1 LSEPAPD
8 FSEPQPVSNLEAAGL
23 FAALVGETRLLV
35 GVSGGP
41 DSVALLALLADW
53 ARGAGRPALHAAT
66 VDHGL
71 RAASAAEARDVATLC
86 QRLGVPHEI
95 LIWDGVKP
103 ATGLQAQARQAR
115 YDLLGAAAARLG
127 GAVLVTA
134 HTLDD
139 QAETLLMR
147 MAHGSGPSG
156 LVGMRERV
164 RKGEVELARP
174 LLGMSKARL
183 VATARARQL
192 SFVQDPSNGDTR
204 FERVRWRKLL
214 PALADEGLSGERLA
228 VLARRMARME
238 QAVMQRAAMLL
249 PTLTLPAEAGQGIR
263 IRFSALLA
271 EPDEIALRV
280 VALALDEVA
289 TERDG
294 FGRLERL
301 ESCVFALI
309 EASRHNLAMNRTL
322 SGCLLSLGLDG
333 VLTLRREAA
342 RRRGVHSATS

>member
-1 LSEPAPD
+1 MSEPAPD
-8 FSEPQPVSNLEAAGL
+8 FSEPPPVSNLEAAGL
-23 FAALVGETRLLV
+23 FAGLAGETRLLV

-53 ARGAGRPALHAAT
+53 VRGAGRPALHAAT

-71 RAASAAEARDVATLC
+71 RAASAAEARDVAALC
-86 QRLGVPHEI
+86 ERLGVSHEI

-103 ATGLQAQARQAR
+103 ATGLQAQARRAR
-115 YDLLGAAAARLG
+115 YELLAAAATRLG
-127 GAVLVTA
+127 GAVLMTA

-156 LVGMRERV
+156 LVGMRDRV
-164 RKGEVELARP
+164 RKGEVELVRP
-174 LLGMSKARL
+174 LLGVSKARL
-183 VATARARQL
+183 VATARARHL
-192 SFVQDPSNGDTR
+192 PFIHDPSNGDSR

-214 PALADEGLSGERLA
+214 PELADEGLSAERLA
-228 VLARRMARME
+228 ALARRMARME
-238 QAVMQRAAMLL
+238 QAVAHRAAELL
-249 PTLTLPAEAGQGIR
+249 PILSMPVDAGQGVR
-263 IRFSALLA
+263 LRFSALLA
-271 EPDEIALRV
+271 EPEEIVLRV
-280 VALALDEVA
+280 VAFLLDEVA
-289 TERDG
+289 AEREG

-301 ESCVFALI
+301 ESCVLALA

-333 VLTLRREAA
+333 VLTLRREAV
-342 RRRGVHSATS
+342 RRRGVHPATS